1 MIRGDLGKMSIRG
14 VTTSE
19 SETFLGS
26 LRLSNFLIDLDEFY
40 EGKRE
45 REGSYICRIV
55 LLNLLDVRFDLIGK
69 THLCRRHFTAKL
81 SQITAFLRCGN
92 IILCNVCE

>member
-1 MIRGDLGKMSIRG
+1 MSIRG

-40 EGKRE
+40 EGKSE
-45 REGSYICRIV
+45 REDSYRIRRIV
-55 LLNLLDVRFDLIGK
+55 LQRDAWPLDVMVKRIYVDVTLDRK
-69 THLCRRHFTAKL
+69 TVPDNGISA
-81 SQITAFLRCGN
+81 SQKN
-92 IILCNVCE
+92 YSV

>member
-1 MIRGDLGKMSIRG
+1 VTRGDLEKMSIRG

-40 EGKRE
+40 EGKSE
-45 REGSYICRIV
+45 RDGSYICRIV
-55 LLNLLDVRFDLIGK
+55 VR
-69 THLCRRHFTAKL
+69 
-81 SQITAFLRCGN
+81 
-92 IILCNVCE
+92 

>member
-1 MIRGDLGKMSIRG
+1 MTWGDLRKMSIRG

-40 EGKRE
+40 EGKSERE
-45 REGSYICRIV
+45 RLVY
-55 LLNLLDVRFDLIGK
+55 
-69 THLCRRHFTAKL
+69 L
-81 SQITAFLRCGN
+81 SDCAVAILITA
-92 IILCNVCE
+92 